1 MRTRLAKSTLQTRR
15 RLHLRRRLRLHL
27 RRPLTRL
34 CHRRRH
40 DSPRRRLIRRRHQ
53 TLQPAPLQE
62 KLYNNLDSL
71 RVAVEAA
78 TTGSLA

>member
-1 MRTRLAKSTLQTRR
+1 MRTSLAKSTLQTRH
-15 RLHLRRRLRLHL
+15 RLHLRRQSRLRA
-27 RRPLTRL
+27 RRPLARL

-40 DSPRRRLIRRRHQ
+40 DSPRRRLIRHRHQ

-62 KLYNNLDSL
+62 NWYSNPDCL